1 LTGYR
6 KEGNKA
12 EGTRPGDEPGLAV
25 RPINEPDA
33 MNSWKLN
40 CRYFLGDRP
49 CKFKRFCEGCDRYQ
63 PLGTRILII
72 KLGAIGDVLR
82 TTPLLSGLKRT
93 YPLSYLT
100 WVTAKESL
108 PLLKN
113 NPLIDRLLPFDFPSL
128 LPLEEEFFDLVIG
141 LEKEPPGAALTSKV
155 RAGDKKGFGLNP
167 EGRVFPLN
175 RGSEYAFLLG
185 LSDELKFHRNQQTYP
200 ELIFQA
206 AELDYQ
212 RDEYI
217 LFQAEA
223 DLAFAQAWAKKKGL
237 RKGERVI
244 GLNTGAGDVFANKAW
259 TVEGYLGLIAA
270 LKKETKTRLL
280 LLGGPKERECNLE
293 IRKKAKGAVIDTG
306 GENSLGEFAALI
318 DLCDLVV
325 TGDTTALHVAIAL
338 KKKVVALFG
347 PTCAQEI
354 DLYGRGEKI
363 VTPLSCAPCYKRGCS
378 LVPHCM
384 EAIGVEAVLQKVK
397 TLLPARPRAGRV

>member
-1 LTGYR
+1 
-6 KEGNKA
+6 
-12 EGTRPGDEPGLAV
+12 
-25 RPINEPDA
+25 

-49 CKFKRFCEGCDRYQ
+49 CKFKRFCEECDRYQ
-63 PLGTRILII
+63 PLGTRVLIV

-82 TTPLLSGLKRT
+82 TTPLLLGLKRKF
-93 YPLSYLT
+93 PLSYLT

-128 LPLEEEFFDLVIG
+128 LPLEQEFFDLVIG

-155 RAGDKKGFGLNP
+155 QGGDKKGFGLDA

-185 LSDELKFHRNQQTYP
+185 LSDELKFHQNQKTYP
-200 ELIFQA
+200 ELIFQV
-206 AELDYQ
+206 AELDYR

-217 LFQAEA
+217 LSLTAEDQAFAEA
-223 DLAFAQAWAKKKGL
+223 LAKKKGL

-259 TVEGYLGLIAA
+259 TVEGYLRLIAA
-270 LKKETKTRLL
+270 FKKEAKTRLL
-280 LLGGPKERECNLE
+280 LLGGPKERERNLE
-293 IRKKAKGAVIDTG
+293 ILKKARGAVIDTG
-306 GENSLGEFAALI
+306 CDNTLGQFAAWI
-318 DLCDLVV
+318 NLCDLVV
-325 TGDTTALHVAIAL
+325 TGDTTALHIAIAL
-338 KKKVVALFG
+338 KKKIVALFG

-354 DLYGRGEKI
+354 ELYGRGEKI

-384 EAIGVEAVLQKVK
+384 DAIGVEAVLKKVH
-397 TLLPARPRAGRV
+397 TLLPARPRARRV